1 MRNLLSD
8 LRNDA
13 LSAKLFPALFVGGL
27 AASFMLVESLVL
39 ANLIFVGPLSPY
51 VSNGIGMLLFGFAA
65 FCLLAASTSSHAGM
79 MACPQDASAAVLA
92 TTAVMLTRIMAG
104 ASGEALFMSMVAVL
118 ILSTTIASLC
128 FLVLGHCRVAAVLR
142 FVPYPVACGVLAG
155 TGWVLCVAA
164 LSMMSGLPLGWRTLP
179 RLLEPALLLKWGL
192 GAAFCLALIL
202 VMKRWNN
209 YLAVAASFMIA
220 VALYHLGLV
229 AADVTVEQ
237 AQEAGLLF
245 AGVSDRGVWPAFQLG
260 DLALVDWGSVAAVVP
275 NLFAA
280 AFVTL
285 LALAINMHCLG
296 LDTGREIDMDREF
309 RVAGFAGLVAAAGGS
324 APGCQSFGYSRFSH
338 VFGADSR
345 LSGIVAAG
353 VVSLC
358 ALFGGRL
365 VALMPVP
372 LTGGVLLFM
381 GVGLLARWLF
391 GIREKLGWTDHGVV
405 LLTGVAIAAFGFVE
419 GIGLGLIAAMV
430 LLVIRLGRMEV
441 IETEFTG
448 RDRCSNKRRT
458 IPERAILL
466 DQGKRMR
473 VYQLRGFVFFG
484 SVHRFLDRVKAALG
498 DTPRPACIVLD
509 CARVSGFDFSATD
522 ALCEL
527 VRSAHAAGT
536 RLVLAAAPGLFK
548 ENLRRNLPADVRGGL
563 LFETNLEHGL
573 ERGEDVILAA
583 SRGAP
588 GAPGA
593 PGDLLERVFDEMK
606 HYLDRQIVFEEM
618 VERLEPWLEPRDYRA
633 GDELAARGELQE
645 GAQLLV
651 KGHASVYERA
661 GTRISRCVPGS
672 VVEPQAAI
680 GSCIAAASTIADAPC
695 RTMLFTPNARLL
707 LEAFDPALGLQF
719 YRFLLT
725 RAHGFVEDP
734 AAEERERDA
743 VLEQLVGSP
752 QAARRQRASVPS
764 PAPGVGLASVGDGGV
779 ST

>member
-1 MRNLLSD
+1 MMNLLSE
-8 LRNDA
+8 LRTDV

-27 AASFMLVESLVL
+27 ASSFLLIESLVL
-39 ANLIFVGPLSPY
+39 ANVIFVGPLSPY

-65 FCLLAASTSSHAGM
+65 LCLLAALTSGHRGM
-79 MACPQDASAAVLA
+79 IACPQDASVAVLG
-92 TTAVMLTRIMAG
+92 TTAVMLTRIMAD
-104 ASGEALFMSMVAVL
+104 ASGEALFMTMVAVL
-118 ILSTTIASLC
+118 ILSTAITSLC
-128 FLVLGHCRVAAVLR
+128 FLVLGQCRVAAVLR
-142 FVPYPVACGVLAG
+142 FVPYPVAGGVLAG

-164 LSMMSGLPLGWRTLP
+164 LSMMSGLPLEWRTLP
-179 RLLEPALLLKWGL
+179 RLIEPALLLKWGL
-192 GAAFCLALIL
+192 GAAFCLYL
-202 VMKRWNN
+202 VLVTKRWRN
-209 YLAVAASFMIA
+209 YLAAAASFVIA

-229 AADVTVEQ
+229 FADVTVEQ

-245 AGVSDRGVWPAFQLG
+245 AGVADRGVWPAFELG
-260 DLALVDWGSVAAVVP
+260 NLALVDWGSVAVVAP
-275 NLFAA
+275 DILAA
-280 AFVTL
+280 ALVTL
-285 LALAINMHCLG
+285 LTLSINLQG
-296 LDTGREIDMDREF
+296 LQLDTGREIDIDREF

-338 VFGADSR
+338 LFGADSR
-345 LSGIVAAG
+345 LTGIVAAG

-372 LTGGVLLFM
+372 LAGGVLLFV
-381 GVGLLARWLF
+381 GVDLLAKWLF
-391 GIREKLGWTDHGVV
+391 GTREKLRWTDHGVV
-405 LLTGVAIAAFGFVE
+405 VLTCATIAAFGFVE
-419 GIGLGLIAAMV
+419 GIGLGLIATMV
-430 LLVIRLGRMEV
+430 LLVVRLGRMEV
-441 IETEFTG
+441 IEAEFTG

-458 IPERAILL
+458 VPERAILL
-466 DQGKRMR
+466 DQGRRMR
-473 VYQLRGFVFFG
+473 VYQLRGIVFFG
-484 SVHRFLDRVKAALG
+484 SVHRFLDRVKAALK

-509 CARVSGFDFSATD
+509 CARVSGFDFSATN
-522 ALCEL
+522 ALCEFI
-527 VRSAHAAGT
+527 RSAHAAGT
-536 RLVLAAAPGLFK
+536 RLVLAAAPGLLA
-548 ENLRRNLPADVRGGL
+548 ENLRRDLPPAVRDRL
-563 LFETNLEHGL
+563 LFETDVEHGL

-583 SRGAP
+583 SPDAS
-588 GAPGA
+588 GA

-651 KGHASVYERA
+651 KGYASAYDRA
-661 GTRISRCVPGS
+661 GARISRCGPGA

-680 GSCIAAASTIADAPC
+680 GSCMAAASTVADAPC

-743 VLEQLVGSP
+743 VLAQLVGSP
-752 QAARRQRASVPS
+752 RAARRQRASVPS
-764 PAPGVGLASVGDGGV
+764 PAPGVGLASVVDGGV
-779 ST
+779 SI

>member
-1 MRNLLSD
+1 MANLWSD

-13 LSAKLFPALFVGGL
+13 LSAKLLPALFVGGL
-27 AASFMLVESLVL
+27 AGSFMLVESLVL

-51 VSNGIGMLLFGFAA
+51 VSNGIGMLLFGFAV
-65 FCLLAASTSSHAGM
+65 FCLLAASTSGNVGM

-104 ASGEALFMSMVAVL
+104 ASGETLFLSMVAVL
-118 ILSTTIASLC
+118 ILSTTITSLC
-128 FLVLGHCRVAAVLR
+128 FLVLGQCRIAALLR

-164 LSMMSGLPLGWRTLP
+164 LSMMCGLPLEWRTLP

-192 GAAFCLALIL
+192 GAAFCLGLVL

-209 YLAVAASFMIA
+209 YLAVAASFVIA
-220 VALYHLGLV
+220 AALYHLGLV
-229 AADVTVEQ
+229 FADVTVEQ
-237 AQEAGLLF
+237 AKETGLLF
-245 AGVSDRGVWPAFQLG
+245 AGMSDRGVWPPFQLG
-260 DLALVDWGSVAAVVP
+260 NPGLVDWGSVAVVVP
-275 NLFAA
+275 NLLAA

-285 LALAINMHCLG
+285 IALAINMHCLE
-296 LDTGREIDMDREF
+296 LDTGREIDVDREF

-345 LSGIVAAG
+345 LTGIVAAG
-353 VVSLC
+353 VVSLY
-358 ALFGGRL
+358 ALFGGQL

-381 GVGLLARWLF
+381 GVGLLAKWLF
-391 GIREKLGWTDHGVV
+391 GTREELGWTDHGVV
-405 LLTGVAIAAFGFVE
+405 LLTGAAIGAFGFVE
-419 GIGLGLIAAMV
+419 GIGLGLIATMV
-430 LLVIRLGRMEV
+430 LLIIRLGRMEV
-441 IETEFTG
+441 IATEFTG

-484 SVHRFLDRVKAALG
+484 SVHRLLDRVKAALR
-498 DTPRPACIVLD
+498 DTPRPACLVLD
-509 CARVSGFDFSATD
+509 FTRVSGFDFSAAN
-522 ALCEL
+522 ALCGF
-527 VRSAHAAGT
+527 VRSTHATGT

-548 ENLRRNLPADVRGGL
+548 ENLRRNLPADLRGGL
-563 LFETNLEHGL
+563 LFETDVEHGL

-583 SRGAP
+583 SRDAS
-588 GAPGA
+588 GA

-606 HYLDRQIVFEEM
+606 HYLDRQVVFEEM
-618 VERLEPWLEPRDYRA
+618 VERLEPWLEPRDYQA
-633 GDELAARGELQE
+633 GDKLAAQGELQE
-645 GAQLLV
+645 GTQLLV
-651 KGHASVYERA
+651 KGHASVYDRA
-661 GTRISRCVPGS
+661 GTRISRCGPGS

-680 GSCIAAASTIADAPC
+680 GSCIATASTIADAPC

-707 LEAFDPALGLQF
+707 LETFDPTLGLQLC
-719 YRFLLT
+719 RFLLT
-725 RAHGFVEDP
+725 RAHGFLEDP
-734 AAEERERDA
+734 AAEERERDT
-743 VLEQLVGSP
+743 VLAQLVGSP

-764 PAPGVGLASVGDGGV
+764 PSPLVGG
-779 ST
+779 